1 MAAQRNWTRSE
12 QLLAL
17 DLYLSLPFG
26 RLNKSTPEIVAVA
39 NAIKR
44 TPSSVAM
51 KACNF
56 ASLDESFT
64 STGRKGLEGA
74 SASDRA
80 LWNEFLEDRDQLV
93 EEMESRVDEAPP
105 VEKVFRRPEGP
116 TEVARTV
123 RQRRGQGFFARV
135 VRSAYEEKCAVTGLA
150 VPSLNVA
157 SHIIPWASDEAR
169 RTDPTNGLLLSA
181 LVDRAFDRGLVTF
194 DEKSRLVCSRQVKEP
209 NSKATALLSLQG
221 TLLRAPEKFHPD
233 PAALAWHREHWAEN
247 F

>member
-1 MAAQRNWTRSE
+1 MAAQRNWTRPE

-26 RLNKSTPEIVAVA
+26 RLNKTTPEVVAVA
-39 NAIKR
+39 KAINR

-74 SASDRA
+74 STSDRA
-80 LWNEFLEDRDQLV
+80 LWSEFLKDRDQLV
-93 EEMESRVDEAPP
+93 EEMESRVDEVPP
-105 VEKVFRRPEGP
+105 VELIFRRPEGP

-123 RQRRGQGFFARV
+123 RQRRGHGFFSRV
-135 VRSAYEEKCAVTGLA
+135 VRSAYEERCAVTGLA
-150 VPSLNVA
+150 ISSLNVA
-157 SHIIPWASDEAR
+157 SHIIPWSSNEGR
-169 RTDPTNGLLLSA
+169 RTDPTNGILLSA
-181 LVDRAFDRGLVTF
+181 LIDRAFDRGLVAF
-194 DEKSRLVCSRQVKEP
+194 DEKSRLVCARRLKEP
-209 NSKATALLSLQG
+209 SAAASALVSLEG
-221 TLLRAPEKFHPD
+221 SSLRAPEKFHPD
-233 PAALAWHREHWAEN
+233 PSALAWHREFWAQN